1 MSFLSKLSQLKSV
14 PTVSSESKP
23 KQKVVND
30 EVSLLPKHYVR
41 DEDPAVRRL
50 KELRRKEILAREAS
64 NPSKKKRESRS
75 SAAKTKSPS
84 SHSRTKAKDELGS
97 AVGTVYKR
105 RIGSNSRRQKLDSTI
120 KHAPIKIMSFEELM
134 KQADSNAVE
143 EKSVSRTSS
152 PVNVAGTKLEK
163 PGFKSK
169 FNRSSSLNPQST
181 STSTS
186 RSRSPPAPSS
196 SISPRNEEA
205 KLKRVEEQHTPKS
218 IQTGSRPARG
228 KVGSDERG
236 DRLVRVPIPKNIVSQ
251 PNKRLK
257 EKLRKN
263 RGSRESYDRY
273 RDRYGREEEGDDYSD
288 LDDFIEDDEGEWSGR
303 GGNAGGRDDGYDK
316 DEIWAMF
323 NRGKRRS
330 DYNYYD
336 DYDEDDDDM
345 EANEM
350 EILEEEEESRKV
362 ARMEDKREE
371 EWLKRHE
378 MEKKRRKQRR

>member
-14 PTVSSESKP
+14 PTVSTENKP
-23 KQKVVND
+23 KLKAVND

-50 KELRRKEILAREAS
+50 KELRRKETLAKEAS

-75 SAAKTKSPS
+75 SGAKTKSPS
-84 SHSRTKAKDELGS
+84 SRSRTKAKDELGS

-105 RIGSNSRRQKLDSTI
+105 RIGSGSRRQKLDLATH

-169 FNRSSSLNPQST
+169 LGRSSSLNPQST
-181 STSTS
+181 SRS
-186 RSRSPPAPSS
+186 RSRSPPAPRSS
-196 SISPRNEEA
+196 MSPRSGEVKSN
-205 KLKRVEEQHTPKS
+205 RTEEQHAPRGTH
-218 IQTGSRPARG
+218 TGSRPARG
-228 KVGSDERG
+228 KVGSDEQG

-251 PNKRLK
+251 PNKKLK
-257 EKLRKN
+257 EKLRRN
-263 RGSRESYDRY
+263 RGNRESYDRY
-273 RDRYGREEEGDDYSD
+273 RNEYGREEEEGDDYSD
-288 LDDFIEDDEGEWSGR
+288 LDGFIEDDEEEWSGR
-303 GGNAGGRDDGYDK
+303 GGHAGGRDEGYDK

-336 DYDEDDDDM
+336 DYDEDDDM

-371 EWLKRHE
+371 EWLRRHE